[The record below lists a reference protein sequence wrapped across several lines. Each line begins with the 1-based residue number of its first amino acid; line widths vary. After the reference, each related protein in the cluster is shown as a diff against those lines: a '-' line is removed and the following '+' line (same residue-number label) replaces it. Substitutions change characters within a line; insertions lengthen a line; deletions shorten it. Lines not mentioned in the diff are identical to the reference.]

1 MRATKKIY
9 IFSNPNNLVTIVG
22 RDMGQIAAN
31 NVEAIFDFSSKE
43 GKELFASAIQENRY
57 VRFIADQSK
66 IKCLVLMN
74 NGKVYP
80 STFTVPTLHNRIKEA
95 TTLEPLKAL
104 EKGESADEEA

>member
-9 IFSNPNNLVTIVG
+9 ILSNPNTLITIVG

-31 NVEAIFDFSSKE
+31 NVEAIFDFATKE
-43 GKELFASAIQENRY
+43 GKDLYTKANEEGRY
-57 VRFIADQSK
+57 IRFISDLSK
-66 IKCLVLMN
+66 IKCLVLMV

-95 TTLEPLKAL
+95 TTLIDVE
-104 EKGESADEEA
+104 GDVDEEA

>member
-9 IFSNPNNLVTIVG
+9 ILSNPNNLITIVG

-31 NVEAIFDFSSKE
+31 NVEAIFDFASKE
-43 GKELFASAIQENRY
+43 GKDLYAKAIEEGRY
-57 VRFIADQSK
+57 VRFISDQSK
-66 IKCLVLMN
+66 IKCLVLMI

-95 TTLEPLKAL
+95 TTLDAV
-104 EKGESADEEA
+104 KGESDEEA